1 MSQTSSKKSLL
12 HRFWKPALI
21 LLIGLGLCSVT
32 PLIMSSFFASSILP
46 KQTARHSGEA
56 ALPVIRQWLGAAL
69 PPSATDIEYYYES
82 WTDYFVYIRLRIVP
96 EDLARMIEAIE
107 SESLCTSLNLQDDM
121 VATFVKSPEMDW
133 WTPQTATTFAS
144 GQCGGAPLITFMVDK
159 TNADMWTIYLELAS
173 L

>member
-1 MSQTSSKKSLL
+1 MSQKKSSSLL

-21 LLIGLGLCSVT
+21 LIVGLGICSIIPILMPT
-32 PLIMSSFFASSILP
+32 LFAFSALP
-46 KQTARHSGEA
+46 KQEARHSGDD

-96 EDLARMIEAIE
+96 DDFARMIDAVE
-107 SESLCTSLNLQDDM
+107 SEALCSALNLQDN
-121 VATFVKSPEMDW
+121 VAATFTKSLQMDW
-133 WTPQTATTFAS
+133 WTPETATTFAS
-144 GQCGGAPLITFMVDK
+144 GQCGGTPLITFMVDK
-159 TNADMWTIYLELAS
+159 TNADLWTIYLELAS